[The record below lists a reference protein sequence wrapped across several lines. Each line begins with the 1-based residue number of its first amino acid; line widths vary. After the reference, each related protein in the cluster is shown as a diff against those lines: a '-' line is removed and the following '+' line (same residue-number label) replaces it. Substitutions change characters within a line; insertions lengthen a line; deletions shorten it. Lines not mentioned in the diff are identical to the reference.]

1 VLELA
6 LQTTLLGLAIAIILA
21 LVTALVGPLLIDWG
35 SHRAL
40 FETEASRLIGVPVR
54 VTGAIDARLLPSPR
68 LVLHDIIIGS
78 NTDAVRARSLG
89 VEFAL
94 GPLMRG
100 EWRAAELQLAGPQ
113 VRLGLDKSGHV
124 RAPNLAVA
132 FRPDELSVD
141 RLSIEDGTIALNDAR
156 SGASVTLGGVSF
168 NGEARSLA
176 GPIKGA
182 GAVTI
187 SGRLYP
193 YRLTVGRFGDEGGA
207 RVRVIASPSDHP
219 LTIDVDGALAF
230 AGGEPRF
237 DGTMSLS
244 QPVGI
249 GSRGITPSAQG
260 LTQPLTQPW
269 KLSGKVKASAQ
280 SALVQNV
287 DFLYGSEDR
296 GFRLGGVADLTF
308 GANPRFNGVLSGR
321 QIDVDRA
328 VSSADGARQ
337 SPAAVIRKLVEL
349 AGAAYRPALPF
360 QIGVGIDQVT
370 LGGGTVQN
378 LRGDISS
385 SGSGWSLD
393 KLEFR
398 APGLTQVRLSG
409 RLAVEADTVAFS
421 GPTEID
427 TSDPRTLAAWL
438 EGRSETASGEL
449 RPLSLRGD
457 VTLASDKV
465 AIDRLK
471 VELDRK
477 PATGRLAYRFAA
489 AGKPSRLDA
498 TLTASQFDGDAALD
512 FGRAMLAGS
521 ALANPGEMTLA
532 ADIGRA
538 TFAGVEARDVSARV
552 TIDGAGLQ
560 IDHLA
565 IADYGG
571 GSFAASGRVDT
582 SGRSPR
588 GLLSVDIDARQT
600 AAIGT
605 IVERFAPK
613 LAGPVRSLADRVG
626 HTKLH
631 ATADIAGDD
640 KSSVAQL
647 VVTGELADAHID
659 VHSRVSGDW
668 PKRTVTDIR
677 FDGSLAAAESAP
689 LISLL
694 GLEQF
699 VAAGK
704 GPGQLKLQLSG
715 PVAGDMALGIQV
727 AAAGLSAQANG
738 KARLSAEKG
747 AQVEATLQIQDSDV
761 RPLRP
766 PAAAGNVDPNTDSL
780 RLAMTAR
787 VAMAD
792 SAVTL
797 DDIDAKLGGAGI
809 RGRLAIDNSSPRR
822 IDGTIEADAAEAP
835 AFIAWA
841 VGMPA
846 QTTRAGAAWN
856 WSGEPFGAGLFGKL
870 SGQVALKL
878 KQVKILPQL
887 TANDINATLR
897 FGKDDIVLADAAG
910 HLAGGPLSGEMSFRR
925 GVDGLTAHAK
935 ISVTGANAAA
945 WPYAAASPP
954 FRGTGAVT
962 AEVEGTGLSPVALI
976 GSLKGAGKLVL
987 TDGQLAGLDPHAF
1000 NAVIRAV
1007 DQGMPIE
1014 RSRISDL
1021 VLKSLEGGPLSLKR
1035 VEAVVR
1041 VASGQLRIDR
1051 VTVDSA
1057 DAVLSA
1063 ASTLDLTDGTM
1074 DARLTL
1080 TGQGTAAGARPE
1092 IFVSLKGP
1100 SNAPAR
1106 TIDVSALTGWL
1117 TLRAVD
1123 DQTKRLRTM
1132 ENAPPQ
1138 QRVRPAPKN
1147 QSQQAPAL
1155 PAPVDIRPAPAPR
1168 NAGRPAASVGP
1179 QN

>member
-1 VLELA
+1 M
-6 LQTTLLGLAIAIILA
+6 QTTLLGLAIAIILA
-21 LVTALVGPLLIDWG
+21 LVAALVGPLVIDWG
-35 SHRAL
+35 SHRVL
-40 FETEASRLIGVPVR
+40 FETEASRVIGVPVR
-54 VTGAIDARLLPSPR
+54 VTGGIDARLLPSPR
-68 LVLHDIIIGS
+68 LVLHDIVIGN

-100 EWRAAELQLAGPQ
+100 EWRAAELQLTGPQ
-113 VRLGLDKSGHV
+113 VSLGLDKSGHL

-141 RLSIEDGTIALNDAR
+141 RLSIEDGSVVLNDAA

-168 NGEARSLA
+168 SGEARSLA

-193 YRLTVGRFGDEGGA
+193 YGLTVGRFTDDGGA
-207 RVRVIASPSDHP
+207 RVRVNVAPADHP
-219 LTIDVDGALAF
+219 LTIEADGALAF

-237 DGTMSLS
+237 DGTVSLS

-249 GSRGITPSAQG
+249 GSRGATPSAQG
-260 LTQPLTQPW
+260 LTQSLTQPW
-269 KLSGKVKASAQ
+269 RLSGKIKASAQ
-280 SALVQNV
+280 SALMQNV

-308 GANPRFNGVLSGR
+308 GAHPRFNGVLSGR

-337 SPAAVIRKLVEL
+337 SPAAVIRKLAEL

-393 KLEFR
+393 TLEFR

-409 RLAVEADTVAFS
+409 RLAVAADTVAFS
-421 GPTEID
+421 GPTEIE
-427 TSDPRTLAAWL
+427 TSDPRALAGWL
-438 EGRSETASGEL
+438 EGRNETASGKL

-465 AIDRLK
+465 AVEQLK

-477 PATGRLAYRFAA
+477 PAAGRLAYRFAA
-489 AGKPSRLDA
+489 GNAPARLDA
-498 TLTASQFDGDAALD
+498 ELTAAQFDVDAALD
-512 FGRAMLAGS
+512 FGRTMLAGS
-521 ALANPGEMTLA
+521 ALVRPGEMALA
-532 ADIGRA
+532 AEIGRA
-538 TFAGVEARDVSARV
+538 TFAGIEARDVSARV
-552 TIDGAGLQ
+552 KIDGTGLQ
-560 IDHLA
+560 IDRLA
-565 IADYGG
+565 VADYGG

-582 SGRSPR
+582 SGPAPR
-588 GLLSVDIDARQT
+588 GLLSVDIDTKQT
-600 AAIGT
+600 AAVGT
-605 IVERFAPK
+605 ILETFVPK
-613 LAGPVRSLADRVG
+613 LAGPVRSVIDRIG
-626 HTKLH
+626 RAKLH

-640 KSSVAQL
+640 KTSVAQL
-647 VVTGELADAHID
+647 VVNGDLADAHLD
-659 VHSRVSGDW
+659 MNSRITGDW
-668 PKRTVTDIR
+668 SKRTVTDIR
-677 FDGSLAAAESAP
+677 IDGSLGAAEGAP
-689 LISLL
+689 LIALL
-694 GLEQF
+694 NLERF
-699 VAAGK
+699 VAVGK
-704 GPGQLKLQLSG
+704 GPGLLKLQFSG
-715 PVAGDMALGIQV
+715 PVDGDIALGIQMS
-727 AAAGLSAQANG
+727 AAGLSAQANG
-738 KARLSAEKG
+738 KARFPAEKSP
-747 AQVEATLQIQDSDV
+747 QVQATLQVQEADI

-766 PAAAGNVDPNTDSL
+766 ASGSADPSPLTLTS
-780 RLAMTAR
+780 RLAITG
-787 VAMAD
+787 
-792 SAVTL
+792 SATTL
-797 DDIDAKLGGAGI
+797 DGIDAKLGGSSI
-809 RGRLAIDNSSPRR
+809 RGHLAIDNASPRR
-822 IDGTIEADAAEAP
+822 VDGTIEADGAEVP

-841 VGMPA
+841 VGLPA
-846 QTTRAGAAWN
+846 QATRTGAAWN
-856 WSGEPFGAGLFGKL
+856 WSGEPFGAGIFGKFA
-870 SGQVALKL
+870 GQVALKL
-878 KQVKILPQL
+878 KQAKLLPKL
-887 TANDINATLR
+887 TASDINATLR
-897 FGKDDIVLADAAG
+897 LGKDDIVLADAKG
-910 HLAGGPLSGEMSFRR
+910 HLAGGQLSGHMTFHS
-925 GVDGLTAHAK
+925 GDDGLTARAK
-935 ISVTGANAAA
+935 ISVTGAD
-945 WPYAAASPP
+945 ASEMLFATAQPP
-954 FRGTGAVT
+954 IRGHAVVM

-976 GSLKGAGKLVL
+976 GSLKGSGEVVL
-987 TDGQLAGLDPHAF
+987 TDGQIAGFDPRAF

-1007 DQGMPIE
+1007 DQGGVPIE
-1014 RSRISDL
+1014 RGRISDL
-1021 VLKSLEGGPLSLKR
+1021 MVKSLEGGPLSLKR
-1035 VEAVVR
+1035 AAAAMRVVE
-1041 VASGQLRIDR
+1041 GQLRIDN
-1051 VTVDSA
+1051 VTVESS
-1057 DAVLSA
+1057 DAGLSA

-1080 TGQGTAAGARPE
+1080 TGHGTAAGARPE

-1100 SNAPAR
+1100 SNAPTR
-1106 TIDVSALTGWL
+1106 SVDVSALTGWL

-1132 ENAPPQ
+1132 ENASPQ
-1138 QRVRPAPKN
+1138 QRARPAPKN

>member
-21 LVTALVGPLLIDWG
+21 LVAALVGPLVIDWG
-35 SHRAL
+35 SHRVL
-40 FETEASRLIGVPVR
+40 FETEASRLTGVPVR
-54 VTGAIDARLLPSPR
+54 VTGTIDARLLPSPR
-68 LVLHDIIIGS
+68 LILHDIVIG
-78 NTDAVRARSLG
+78 DGAGAIRARSLG

-100 EWRAAELQLAGPQ
+100 EWRAAELHLAGPQ
-113 VRLGLDKSGHV
+113 VTLGLDKSGHV
-124 RAPNLAVA
+124 LAPNLAVA
-132 FRPDELSVD
+132 FKPDELSID
-141 RLSIEDGTIALNDAR
+141 RLSIEDGAIALTDAA
-156 SGASVTLGGVSF
+156 SGAGVTLGSVSF

-187 SGRLYP
+187 SGRVYP
-193 YRLTVGRFGDEGGA
+193 YRLTVGRFADEGGA
-207 RVRVIASPSDHP
+207 RVHVDVSPSDHP
-219 LTIDVDGALAF
+219 LTIEADGALAL

-237 DGTMSLS
+237 DGTVSLS

-249 GSRGITPSAQG
+249 GARGATPSAQG
-260 LTQPLTQPW
+260 LTQPW
-269 KLSGKVKASAQ
+269 KLSGKVKAGAQ
-280 SALVQNV
+280 SALMQNV

-308 GANPRFNGVLSGR
+308 GAHPRLNAVLSGR
-321 QIDVDRA
+321 QIDFDRA
-328 VSSADGARQ
+328 VSNADGARQ
-337 SPAAVIRKLVEL
+337 PPAAVIRRLAEL

-360 QIGVGIDQVT
+360 QVGVGIDQLT

-385 SGSGWSLD
+385 SGNGWSLD

-421 GPTEID
+421 GPAEIE
-427 TSDPRTLAAWL
+427 TSDPRTLAGWL
-438 EGRSETASGEL
+438 EGRGETASGEL
-449 RPLSLRGD
+449 RPFSLRGD

-465 AIDRLK
+465 AIDQLK

-489 AGKPSRLDA
+489 AGTPARLDA
-498 TLTASQFDGDAALD
+498 ALTAAQLDIDAALD

-521 ALANPGEMTLA
+521 ALVRPGEMTLA

-538 TFAGVEARDVSARV
+538 TFAGIDARDLTARL

-560 IDHLA
+560 IDRLA
-565 IADYGG
+565 VADYGG

-582 SGRSPR
+582 SGQSPR
-588 GLLSVDIDARQT
+588 GLLSVDIETRQT
-600 AAIGT
+600 AAVGT

-613 LAGPVRSLADRVG
+613 LAGPVRDLMDRVG
-626 HTKLH
+626 HAKLH
-631 ATADIAGDD
+631 ATADIASDD
-640 KSSVAQL
+640 KTSVAQL
-647 VVTGELADAHID
+647 VVTGDLADARID
-659 VHSRVSGDW
+659 VRSWISGDW
-668 PKRTVTDIR
+668 PKRTVADIR

-694 GLEQF
+694 RLGQF
-699 VAAGK
+699 LAAGK
-704 GPGQLKLQLSG
+704 GPGQLKLQING
-715 PVAGDMALGIQV
+715 PADGDMAFGVQLSG
-727 AAAGLSAQANG
+727 AGLSAQANG
-738 KARLSAEKG
+738 QARLSTEKG
-747 AQVEATLQIQDSDV
+747 TQVNGTVQVREADV
-761 RPLRP
+761 RPLRSS
-766 PAAAGNVDPNTDSL
+766 AADPLPLTLTS
-780 RLAMTAR
+780 R
-787 VAMAD
+787 VAMTGG
-792 SAVTL
+792 AVML
-797 DDIDAKLGGAGI
+797 DDIDMRLGGSGI
-809 RGRLAIDNSSPRR
+809 RGRLAFGDASPRR
-822 IDGTIEADAAEAP
+822 IDGTIEADAAEVP
-835 AFIAWA
+835 AFIGWA
-841 VGMPA
+841 IGLPA

-856 WSGEPFGAGLFGKL
+856 WSGEPFAGGLFGRL

-878 KQVKILPQL
+878 KQARLLPQL
-887 TANDINATLR
+887 TASDINATLR

-910 HLAGGPLSGEMSFRR
+910 HVAGGPLSGEMSFRR
-925 GVDGLTAHAK
+925 GDDGLTARAK
-935 ISVTGANAAA
+935 ISVTGADAAA
-945 WPYAAASPP
+945 WSPAAGPTP
-954 FRGTGAVT
+954 FHGTGAVT
-962 AEVEGTGLSPVALI
+962 AEVEGTGLSPVALV
-976 GSLKGAGKLVL
+976 GSLKGSGKVVL
-987 TDGQLAGLDPHAF
+987 TDGQIAGLDPHVF

-1007 DQGMPIE
+1007 DQGVPIE
-1014 RSRISDL
+1014 RGRIADL
-1021 VLKSLEGGPLSLKR
+1021 VVKSLESGPLPFKR
-1035 VEAVVR
+1035 AEAAMR
-1041 VASGQLRIDR
+1041 VAAGQLRIDKIR
-1051 VTVDSA
+1051 ADSA
-1057 DAVLSA
+1057 DAALSA

-1106 TIDVSALTGWL
+1106 SVDVSALTGWL

-1138 QRVRPAPKN
+1138 QRARPAPKN